1 MDRAASP
8 AIADRAAVW
17 REGDAGTARP
27 RPGTRSTWNAVRD
40 PIFTV
45 AAVATI
51 LACVFGVGPFE
62 RPHGSHETFLAS
74 PNPR

>member
-1 MDRAASP
+1 MERAASQ
-8 AIADRAAVW
+8 AIGHRTAVW
-17 REGDAGTARP
+17 RESDAGTLRP
-27 RPGTRSTWNAVRD
+27 RPTGRSTWNAVRD
-40 PIFTV
+40 PIFT
-45 AAVATI
+45 AAAIATI